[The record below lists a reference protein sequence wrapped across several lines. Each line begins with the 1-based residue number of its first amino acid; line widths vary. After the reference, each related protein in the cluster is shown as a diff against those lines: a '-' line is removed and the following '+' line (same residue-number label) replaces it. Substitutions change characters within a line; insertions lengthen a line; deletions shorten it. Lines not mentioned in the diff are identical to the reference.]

1 MHWLEEKKLINE
13 FYQMSNVFFTFYF
26 SSFYFFHD
34 IKAIIMFNIHMRSGT
49 NYLSGRDQLQH
60 YNQANHTW
68 GWNFAFPHKKQIIK

>member
-1 MHWLEEKKLINE
+1 
-13 FYQMSNVFFTFYF
+13 MSNVFFTFYF

-60 YNQANHTW
+60 YNQANHT
-68 GWNFAFPHKKQIIK
+68 